1 MNGKK
6 AKALRKA
13 IGFHPSAPRTYTGG
27 LISNKGF
34 LFGGAPI
41 VTTQIS
47 EGARRQ
53 YQAVKRRNMTNIVL
67 GAKHA

>member
-6 AKALRKA
+6 AKLLRKL
-13 IGFHPSAPRTYTGG
+13 IGFKPSAPRTYKGG
-27 LISNKGF
+27 VDVGYS
-34 LFGGAPI
+34 LFGGMKI

-53 YQAVKRRNMTNIVL
+53 YQAVKRRGMTKHVL

>member
-13 IGFHPSAPRTYTGG
+13 FSFHPSAPRTYTGG
-27 LISNKGF
+27 VIKAKGF
-34 LFGGAPI
+34 LGGSI

-53 YQAVKRRNMTNIVL
+53 YQAIKRRNITNIVL

>member
-6 AKALRKA
+6 AKLLRKL
-13 IGFHPSAPRTYTGG
+13 IGFKPSEPRIYKGG
-27 LISNKGF
+27 LIAGKGI
-34 LFGGAPI
+34 FGNFQSI

-53 YQAVKRRNMTNIVL
+53 YQAVKRRGMTKHVL

>member
-6 AKALRKA
+6 AKALRTA
-13 IGFHPSAPRTYTGG
+13 LGFHPAAPRDYTGG
-27 LISNKGF
+27 VPTSGF
-34 LFGGAPI
+34 LGIGFGP
-41 VTTQIS
+41 VTTQIC

-53 YQAVKRRNMTNIVL
+53 YQAVKRRGMTNHVL

>member
-13 IGFHPSAPRTYTGG
+13 LGFHPAAERTYTGG
-27 LISNKGF
+27 EPTPVI
-34 LFGGAPI
+34 FGIGSGPL
-41 VTTQIS
+41 TTRIA

-53 YQAVKRRNMTNIVL
+53 YQAVKRRNMTTIVL

>member
-6 AKALRKA
+6 AKLLRKA
-13 IGFHPSAPRTYTGG
+13 MNFHPAATKGYTGG
-27 LISNKGF
+27 APTPGV
-34 LFGGAPI
+34 FGIGSGP
-41 VTTQIS
+41 VTTQIA

-53 YQAVKRRNMTNIVL
+53 YQAIKRRGMINHVL